1 MELPDTTSG
10 VPLVLARSIKI
21 RPGGN
26 LEVPLECTRQLT
38 DQMGIRIDAGF
49 HHKNPNIYIP
59 PCCINNPN
67 KKHNPRYMP
76 LTIFNLSTVDHLYIG
91 KDTVIAFAENPV
103 LETYNI
109 ELASEDKI
117 KEHLATPQNWV
128 PQRHETLPEIPHDTA
143 FLCSPADVPGPHK
156 VQLQD
161 KDTTTDIR
169 QKFEELC
176 DEYGEAFSKN
186 NEDIGRTKLVKMDI
200 DTGDSPPVSSRP
212 YTLPL
217 KHYKWVQREIE
228 SLECAGVITKSMS
241 KWASPIVVVPKKS
254 APGEPPKRRLC
265 VDFRKVNE
273 LQQEVITAGK
283 TKGQISIHP
292 LPKIDEM
299 YAKLKGAKVFS
310 TIDLRSGYHHIA
322 LGKSSRAKTT
332 FVTPF
337 GKYEFLMVPFGLAQA
352 PASFQLLMNKVLQGL
367 KFTMT
372 YLDNIIIF
380 SQDEL
385 QHLEHLEIVFSRLR
399 EAGLKMKCSK
409 CDFFKS
415 EIHYLGHL
423 ISPEGI
429 SPLPNKLDSIKHMP
443 VPNSAKEIKQ
453 FLGLTGYYRKFVPT
467 FADISRPL
475 TTLTKKDVKFE
486 WTSACQ
492 KSFELLKEALCG
504 EPVLKYADTSKPY
517 TLYTDASKYGWA
529 GVLTQPHIT
538 TIDGKSTTT
547 DHPVA
552 FVSGLFRGSQLNWA
566 ALTKEAFAIYM
577 SVKKLSFYLTDAQ
590 ILLRS
595 DHKLLEKFLLKNTLN
610 SKVNN
615 WAMELEAFNI
625 QFDYIKG
632 SNNVLADTLSH
643 LIAIDPDTPTTPEE
657 PGYEFGYAI
666 FEEFL
671 KVQTKTYEVNE
682 VIVGTDTEIFKNDP
696 ELQNSLQCIENPIAP
711 QRLKKLQQQ
720 DPNIETLK
728 RKLQNNR
735 LDKEYYSLDEN
746 ELLTRK
752 VIDGGHEFHAIYL
765 PSVLIFQVL
774 RTAHDDLG
782 HNGFPRTYSAFKRVF
797 FWKGMKEDI
806 RKHCKTCA
814 TCQLHKL
821 ENVKFKRKIFKPSL
835 QPMDFICMD
844 LIGEFHPLTSRGHR
858 YALTAVCMLTGFTWC
873 VPLKT
878 KTAEEVT
885 KAYMDHIYCN
895 FGGSIKILTDNGTEF
910 KNKLF
915 KEVVNKLGTE
925 FSIHSPPYRP
935 QSNGKIEGFHRFL
948 KTCIGKH
955 INYGLEW
962 DELTPMATACYNF
975 FPNCSARESA
985 FFVMFGRDPINK
997 LNMLL
1002 HAARRY
1008 FHDDNGLPN
1017 LEVLKNIYQVVAQQ
1031 LLNSRE

>member
-10 VPLVLARSIKI
+10 VPLVLVHSIKI
-21 RPGGN
+21 QPGGN

-38 DQMGIRIDAGF
+38 DQMDIRIDAGF

-59 PCCINNPN
+59 PSCTNNPN
-67 KKHNPRYMP
+67 NKYNPRYMP

-91 KDTVIAFAENPV
+91 KDKVIAFAERPV
-103 LETYNI
+103 LEKYNI

-117 KEHLATPQNWV
+117 KELLAKPQNWV

-143 FLCSPADVPGPHK
+143 FICSPADVPGPRK

-161 KDTTTDIR
+161 KNITTDIR

-176 DEYGEAFSKN
+176 KEYGEAFSKN
-186 NEDIGRTKLVKMDI
+186 NEDISRTKLVKMDI
-200 DTGDSPPVSSRP
+200 DTGDSPLVSSRP

-217 KHYKWVQREIE
+217 KHYEWVQREIE

-241 KWASPIVVVPKKS
+241 KWASPIVIDPKNS

-265 VDFRKVNE
+265 VDFRKVNK

-299 YAKLKGAKVFS
+299 YVKLKGAKVFS
-310 TIDLRSGYHHIA
+310 VIDLRSGYDHIA

-332 FVTPF
+332 FVMPF
-337 GKYEFLMVPFGLAQA
+337 GKYKFLMVPFGLDQA
-352 PASFQLLMNKVLQGL
+352 PAYFQLLMNKVLKGL
-367 KFTMT
+367 KFAMT
-372 YLDNIIIF
+372 YLDDIIIF

-385 QHLEHLEIVFSRLR
+385 QHLEHLEIVFSHLR

-423 ISPEGI
+423 ISSEGN
-429 SPLPNKLDSIKHMP
+429 SPLPNKLDSIRHML
-443 VPNSAKEIKQ
+443 VPNSTKEIKQ
-453 FLGLTGYYRKFVPT
+453 FLGLTGYYRKFVPR

-475 TTLTKKDVKFE
+475 TTLMKKDVKFQ

-492 KSFELLKEALCG
+492 KSFELLKETLCG

-517 TLYTDASKYGWA
+517 TLYTDASKFGWA
-529 GVLTQPHIT
+529 GVLTQPHT
-538 TIDGKSTTT
+538 MTIDGKSTTT

-566 ALTKEAFAIYM
+566 ALMKEAFAIYM

-595 DHKLLEKFLLKNTLN
+595 DHKPLEKFLLKNTLN

-632 SNNVLADTLSH
+632 SNNILVDTLNC

-666 FEEFL
+666 FEEFP
-671 KVQTKTYEVNE
+671 KVQTKTYEVNK
-682 VIVGTDTEIFKNDP
+682 VIVGMEKEIIKNDS

-711 QRLKKLQQQ
+711 QRLRKLQQQ
-720 DPNIETLK
+720 DTNIEILK
-728 RKLQNNR
+728 CKLQNNR
-735 LDKEYYSLDEN
+735 LGKEYYSLDEN

-752 VIDGGHEFHAIYL
+752 VIDGGHKFCAIYL

-774 RTAHDDLG
+774 
-782 HNGFPRTYSAFKRVF
+782 
-797 FWKGMKEDI
+797 
-806 RKHCKTCA
+806 
-814 TCQLHKL
+814 
-821 ENVKFKRKIFKPSL
+821 
-835 QPMDFICMD
+835 
-844 LIGEFHPLTSRGHR
+844 
-858 YALTAVCMLTGFTWC
+858 
-873 VPLKT
+873 
-878 KTAEEVT
+878 
-885 KAYMDHIYCN
+885 
-895 FGGSIKILTDNGTEF
+895 
-910 KNKLF
+910 
-915 KEVVNKLGTE
+915 
-925 FSIHSPPYRP
+925 
-935 QSNGKIEGFHRFL
+935 
-948 KTCIGKH
+948 
-955 INYGLEW
+955 
-962 DELTPMATACYNF
+962 
-975 FPNCSARESA
+975 
-985 FFVMFGRDPINK
+985 
-997 LNMLL
+997 
-1002 HAARRY
+1002 
-1008 FHDDNGLPN
+1008 
-1017 LEVLKNIYQVVAQQ
+1017 
-1031 LLNSRE
+1031 